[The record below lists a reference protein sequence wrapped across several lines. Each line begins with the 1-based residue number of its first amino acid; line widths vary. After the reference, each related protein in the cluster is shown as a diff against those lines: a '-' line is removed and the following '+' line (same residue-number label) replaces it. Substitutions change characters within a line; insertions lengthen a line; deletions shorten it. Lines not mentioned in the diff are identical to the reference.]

1 MSEVKGYYVESEYGS
16 KDDFPKGRLR
26 LEVTNIPE
34 LKELLKQA
42 ENEMNQLNETIKK
55 IHNFYLE
62 VDVFVKD
69 AI

>member
-1 MSEVKGYYVESEYGS
+1 MKGYYVESEYGS
-16 KDDFPKGRLR
+16 KDDFPKGILR
-26 LEVTNIPE
+26 LEVTNISE
-34 LKELLKQA
+34 LKKLLEQA

-55 IHNFYLE
+55 LRNFYLE